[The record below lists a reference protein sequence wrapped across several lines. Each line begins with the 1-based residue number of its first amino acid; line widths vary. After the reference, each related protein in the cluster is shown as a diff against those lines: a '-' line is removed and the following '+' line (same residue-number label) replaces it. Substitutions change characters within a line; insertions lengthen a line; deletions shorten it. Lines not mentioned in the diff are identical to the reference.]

1 MRAGVNAV
9 DSDPE
14 DDDDDIDEIE
24 LGNLRPAKKA
34 TRGAGAGDDD
44 YEDEDLSLPPKKHQK
59 HKTRDDD
66 DDMVCNDLDDD
77 QEDLEDGTN
86 DLDVTKQRGRR
97 PKERENSDEIDPV

>member
-34 TRGAGAGDDD
+34 TRGAGHGDDD

-86 DLDVTKQRGRR
+86 DLEVTKQRGRR